1 MRRTHDAI
9 AAISTVILLVIA
21 GRTPAAQNRSEF
33 RDWKPSA
40 LADATRVK
48 PRVGC
53 SSLLSQ
59 TGYDLSVTSA
69 TTIPATTEVPEY
81 CRIVGLI
88 QPEIRFEV
96 NLPTSWNGRL
106 YMFGNGGFAGEST
119 SSAGVCGRPVRR
131 LRRARTRAGGWRA
144 TTSMF

>member
-1 MRRTHDAI
+1 MRPTHDAI

-21 GRTPAAQNRSEF
+21 GRTTVAQNRSEF
-33 RDWKPSA
+33 RDWTPSA

-59 TGYDLSVTSA
+59 TGYDLSITSA
-69 TTIPATTEVPEY
+69 TTIPATTELPEY

-106 YMFGNGGFAGEST
+106 YIATNTITFSEGCTFFGGCRVYWYASVST
-119 SSAGVCGRPVRR
+119 RKSGYC
-131 LRRARTRAGGWRA
+131 L
-144 TTSMF
+144 